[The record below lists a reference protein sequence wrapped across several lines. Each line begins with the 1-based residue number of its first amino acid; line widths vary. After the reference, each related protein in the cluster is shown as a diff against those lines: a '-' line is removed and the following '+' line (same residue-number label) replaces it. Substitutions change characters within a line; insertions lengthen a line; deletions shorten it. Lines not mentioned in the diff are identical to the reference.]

1 MAAKQQTPLG
11 LFNEKLISFFRD
23 LSETYPEEKDIKMA
37 LEAIEGA
44 KKINPR
50 LIHDLFLENV
60 SKPLHDDI
68 LAGNDEKIIGYAKA
82 TIATQY
88 NDMLVALNIFNKHWP
103 DMTENNRQ
111 AIRNY
116 LKVLVLLSDNYMKT
130 R

>member
-1 MAAKQQTPLG
+1 MNKQPTPLG
-11 LFNEKLISFFRD
+11 LFNDKLIAFFRD

-44 KKINPR
+44 KKINPK

-68 LAGNDEKIIGYAKA
+68 LAGNDEKIIEYAKF
-82 TIATQY
+82 TLSTTY

-103 DMTENNRQ
+103 EMSENNRQ

-116 LKVLVLLSDNYMKT
+116 LKVLVLLSDNYQKT